1 MEGLFVLG
9 GKSLHGEITI
19 NGAKNAVL
27 PILAA
32 TVLHG
37 GTYVLDHC
45 PDIADVRLACEIVTY
60 LGGSVTRQG
69 KTLTVR
75 TESVH
80 SWQIPSSLM
89 EKMRASVL
97 FLGPLL
103 ARFGRA
109 VLTMPGGCPLGQ
121 RPIDL
126 HLRALAQMGAAIS
139 FSGNQI
145 ICEAPRLKGCALDL
159 PFPSVGATEN
169 ILLAAMGTDGTVS
182 LRGAAREPEIGDL
195 MDFLRAMGGSL
206 AGDGTGCLQMEG
218 SRPLHDARYTI
229 LPDRIET
236 ATYLCAAAACG
247 GDVCLHRAV
256 ASHLLPVV
264 ESLEQAGCRIAR
276 TEDGVRIWSDGHLRA
291 VGSVETAPY
300 PGFPTDAQAILAAAM
315 LRAEGTT
322 VITEHI
328 FSSRMGHVAQLR
340 RFGAQIEADEKT
352 AVIRGVR
359 QLHPALVQGCDLRAT
374 AALVVAALQ
383 VPGESC
389 ITGLK
394 HLHRGYD
401 SFEEQFKTLGAC
413 LRQTQ

>member
-1 MEGLFVLG
+1 MEELYVSG
-9 GKSLHGEITI
+9 GKRLHGEITI
-19 NGAKNAVL
+19 SGAKNAVL

-32 TVLHG
+32 TVIHG
-37 GTYVLDHC
+37 GTYVLEHC
-45 PDIADVRLACEIVTY
+45 PDIADVNLACEILTY

-75 TESVH
+75 TESVR
-80 SWQIPSSLM
+80 SWQIPSTLM

-121 RPIDL
+121 RPIDF

-139 FSGNQI
+139 LSGHEI
-145 ICEAPRLKGCALDL
+145 ICEAPRLHGCRLEL

-169 ILLAAMGTDGTVS
+169 ILLAAMGADGTVC

-195 MDFLRAMGGSL
+195 MGFLRAMGGKL
-206 AGDGTGCLQMEG
+206 GGDGTGCLEIAG
-218 SRPLHDARYTI
+218 GAPLTDAAYSI
-229 LPDRIET
+229 MPDRIEA

-247 GDVCLHRAV
+247 GEVSLRRAEL
-256 ASHLLPVV
+256 SHLLPVA
-264 ESLEQAGCRIAR
+264 EALREAGCRMDAG
-276 TEDGVRIWSDGHLRA
+276 EDRIHLVSDGHLRA
-291 VGSVETAPY
+291 VGPVETAPY
-300 PGFPTDAQAILAAAM
+300 PGFPTDAQAIFSAAM

-328 FSSRMGHVAQLR
+328 FSSRMGHAAQLR
-340 RFGAQIEADEKT
+340 RFGAQIETYGNT
-352 AVIRGVR
+352 AVIHGVQ
-359 QLHPALVQGCDLRAT
+359 QLRPALVQGCDLRAT

-383 VPGESC
+383 IPGESC

-401 SFEEQFKTLGAC
+401 SLEEQLKSLGAC
-413 LRQTQ
+413 LRKLQ

>member
-1 MEGLFVLG
+1 MKGLFVLG
-9 GKSLHGEITI
+9 GNSLHGEITI
-19 NGAKNAVL
+19 SGAKNAVL

-45 PDIADVRLACEIVTY
+45 PDIADVRLASEIVTY

-75 TESVH
+75 TECVH
-80 SWQIPSSLM
+80 SWQIPSTLM

-139 FSGNQI
+139 FCGNQI
-145 ICEAPRLKGCALDL
+145 ICEAPCLTGCDLEL

-169 ILLAAMGTDGTVS
+169 ILLAAMGAKGTVR
-182 LRGAAREPEIGDL
+182 LRGAAREPEIVDL
-195 MDFLRAMGGSL
+195 MGFLRAMGGSL
-206 AGDGTGCLQMEG
+206 DRDGTNCLEIEG
-218 SRPLHDARYTI
+218 GRPLHNAQYAI

-247 GDVCLHRAV
+247 GDVVLRRAE
-256 ASHLLPVV
+256 ASHLIPVV
-264 ESLEQAGCRIAR
+264 DALKEAGCRIIR
-276 TEDGVRIWSDGHLRA
+276 ERNGVHICSDGHLRA
-291 VGSVETAPY
+291 IGPVETAPY
-300 PGFPTDAQAILAAAM
+300 PGFPTDAQAILAAAL

-328 FSSRMGHVAQLR
+328 FSSRMGHVPQLR
-340 RFGAQIEADEKT
+340 RFGAQIQATDNVAT
-352 AVIRGVR
+352 IHGVR

-383 VPGESC
+383 IPGESC

-401 SFEEQFKTLGAC
+401 SLEDNFNTLGAC
-413 LRQTQ
+413 LRQAQ